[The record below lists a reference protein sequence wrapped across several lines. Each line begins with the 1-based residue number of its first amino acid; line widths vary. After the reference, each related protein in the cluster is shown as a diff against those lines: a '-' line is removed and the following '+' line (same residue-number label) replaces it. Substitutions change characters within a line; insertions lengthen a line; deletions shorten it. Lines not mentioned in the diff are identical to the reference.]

1 MEASRQ
7 LQDGP
12 PAGTS
17 GTALLGTDRTHVVQ
31 FYEDD
36 DFIVASVGDFLGS
49 GLAIGQDVVVVA
61 TAAHNAAL
69 RAHLQQ
75 RGFSVERA
83 MLRGQLLMADA
94 HETLA
99 AFMVGDR
106 PDAGRFLDTLDAL
119 LTNRGQSV
127 HQPNVR
133 VFGEMVDILSRAGN
147 HDGAVALEWLW
158 NEAARKHHFSL
169 LCAYSLRSFGTDAH
183 ASSVASICEAHAH
196 VIPTERYTLVDGDS
210 RLREIALLQQ
220 RALALA
226 TEVERSRELERSL
239 REALARVEAASHA
252 KSEFLG
258 MMSHELRTPLNAIA
272 GHVQLIELGVHG
284 PINDQQREA
293 LGRVQRSQRR
303 LLALINDV
311 LNLTRTDAPQMEYDL
326 RAVPLE
332 PLLDE
337 VTELLAPLFAAASL
351 TCEVVQSEALAV
363 RADREKVHQVVL
375 NLLGNAIKYTPA
387 GGSVLVRTVVSA
399 TSPQTVEID
408 VCDSGIGIAPG
419 MLERIFEPFVQLG
432 SFADAQRDGI
442 GLGLSISRRLARGMG
457 GELRAM
463 NNPDCGSTFRLT
475 LPRAYTSS

>member
-1 MEASRQ
+1 MQASRQ
-7 LQDGP
+7 SLNDQP
-12 PAGTS
+12 PAMSSST
-17 GTALLGTDRTHVVQ
+17 LLGTDRTHAVQ

-61 TAAHNAAL
+61 TAAHNEAL
-69 RAHLQQ
+69 RAHLQG

-99 AFMVGDR
+99 TFMVGDR
-106 PDAGRFLDTLDAL
+106 PDAGRFHDTIASL
-119 LTNRGQSV
+119 LSARGQSL

-147 HDGAVALEWLW
+147 HEGAVALERLW
-158 NEAARKHHFSL
+158 NDAAHTHRFSL

-183 ASSVASICEAHAH
+183 ASHVASICEAHAH
-196 VIPTERYTLVDGDS
+196 VIPTERYTLVEGDA
-210 RLREIALLQQ
+210 RHREIALLQQ

-226 TEVERSRELERSL
+226 TEVERSRELELSL
-239 REALARVEAASHA
+239 REALARAEAASRA
-252 KSEFLG
+252 KSDFLG

-272 GHVQLIELGVHG
+272 GHVQLMELGVHG

-311 LNLTRTDAPQMEYDL
+311 LNLTRSDAPQMEYDL
-326 RAVPLE
+326 QAVPLE

-337 VTELLAPLFAAASL
+337 VTQLLAPLFAAAAL
-351 TCEVVQSEALAV
+351 RCEVAHAEGLVA
-363 RADREKVHQVVL
+363 RADREKVHQIVL

-387 GGSVLVRTVVSA
+387 GGSIVVRAA
-399 TSPQTVEID
+399 TSPAAPQSIEID
-408 VCDSGIGIAPG
+408 VCDSGIGIAPE

-457 GELRAM
+457 GELSAM
-463 NNPDCGSTFRLT
+463 SEPGSGSTFRLT
-475 LPRAYTSS
+475 LPKA

>member
-7 LQDGP
+7 LLNGP

-17 GTALLGTDRTHVVQ
+17 GSAHLGTDRTHAVQ

-61 TAAHNAAL
+61 TAAHNDAL
-69 RAHLQQ
+69 RAHLQR
-75 RGFSVERA
+75 RGFNVERA

-99 AFMVGDR
+99 TFMVGDR
-106 PDAGRFLDTLDAL
+106 PDAGRFLDTIESL
-119 LTNRGQSV
+119 LGSRGQSV
-127 HQPNVR
+127 HHPNVR

-169 LCAYSLRSFGTDAH
+169 LCAYSMRSFVTDAH
-183 ASSVASICEAHAH
+183 ASSVASICDAHAH
-196 VIPTERYTLVDGDS
+196 VIPTERYTLVDGDA
-210 RLREIALLQQ
+210 RLREIARLQQ

-239 REALARVEAASHA
+239 REALARAEAASHA

-272 GHVQLIELGVHG
+272 GHVQLIELEVHG
-284 PINDQQREA
+284 PINDQQRDA

-326 RAVPLE
+326 RTVPLE

-337 VTELLAPLFAAASL
+337 VTQLLAPLFAAASL
-351 TCEVVQSEALAV
+351 TCEVVQSEALVV

-387 GGSVLVRTVVSA
+387 GGSVLVRAAASA
-399 TSPQTVEID
+399 TSPQTIEID
-408 VCDSGIGIAPG
+408 VCDSGIGIAPE

-432 SFADAQRDGI
+432 SFADVQRDGI

-457 GELRAM
+457 GELYAM
-463 NNPDCGSTFRLT
+463 SNPDCGSTFRLT
-475 LPRAYTSS
+475 LPKA

>member
-7 LQDGP
+7 HLNGP

-17 GTALLGTDRTHVVQ
+17 GTALLGTDRTHAVQ

-61 TAAHNAAL
+61 TAAHNDAL

-99 AFMVGDR
+99 TFMVGDR
-106 PDAGRFLDTLDAL
+106 PDAGRFFDTLDSL
-119 LTNRGQSV
+119 LRSRGQSV

-147 HDGAVALEWLW
+147 NDGAVALEWLW

-169 LCAYSLRSFGTDAH
+169 LCAYSLQSFGTDAH

-272 GHVQLIELGVHG
+272 GHVQLIELEVHG
-284 PINDQQREA
+284 PINDQQRAA

-337 VTELLAPLFAAASL
+337 VTQLLAPLFAAASL
-351 TCEVVQSEALAV
+351 TCEVVQSEAIAV

-387 GGSVLVRTVVSA
+387 GGSVLVRAAASA
-399 TSPQTVEID
+399 TSPQAIEID
-408 VCDSGIGIAPG
+408 VCDSGIGIAPE

-457 GELRAM
+457 GELSAM
-463 NNPDCGSTFRLT
+463 INPDCGSTFRLT
-475 LPRAYTSS
+475 LPKA